1 MIASLLFI
9 VFLSMMMAGV
19 PIGAALGLAG
29 AACIAL
35 ANADSQWFGLLA
47 VPQNFYA
54 GLGKYPLLALPM
66 FVLVGSIFD
75 RSGVAA
81 RLVNFAVAIVGRGPG
96 MLPLVAIGVAMF
108 MGGISGSGPATAA
121 AVGGVMIAA
130 MHRAGYPAG
139 FSASVVAGAAAT
151 DILIPPSVAFI
162 VYSVLVPGASVPALF
177 AAGLFPGVLAGLAL
191 IIPAVWL
198 ARRHGMGQLEASL
211 PRPPFWKSLREAA
224 WGLAAPVLILGG
236 MRMGWFTPTEA
247 AVVAVFYG
255 LFVGMVVHRSIGVRD
270 LFDILREAGELSAV
284 ILIVVSLAG
293 IFAFSLSTLGVIDPI
308 TQAIV
313 NSGLGSTGILL
324 LVLALLL
331 VLGMFLDGISIL
343 LIFVPLLYPLMVHY
357 QWDVVWF
364 GVLTVLTVAIG
375 QFTPP
380 MAVNL
385 MVASK
390 IAQVR
395 MEATTR
401 WVLWLVLAMTVAML
415 MVLQWPQ
422 IALWLPHKL
431 GY

>member
-54 GLGKYPLLALPM
+54 GLGKYPLLAIPM

-177 AAGLFPGVLAGLAL
+177 AAGLFPGMLAGLAL

-236 MRMGWFTPTEA
+236 MRIGWFTPTEA

>member
-1 MIASLLFI
+1 MIATLLF
-9 VFLSMMMAGV
+9 VAFLSLMFLGV

-29 AACIAL
+29 AAAIAL
-35 ANADSQWFGLLA
+35 ANAETQWFGLLA

-54 GLGKYPLLALPM
+54 GLGKYPLLAIPM

-75 RSGVAA
+75 RSGVAL
-81 RLVNFAVAIVGRGPG
+81 RLVNFAVSIVGRGPG
-96 MLPLVAIGVAMF
+96 MLPLVAIAVAMF

-130 MHRAGYPAG
+130 MARAGYPAG
-139 FSASVVAGAAAT
+139 YSASVVASAAAT

-177 AAGLFPGVLAGLAL
+177 AAGMFPGMLAGLAL
-191 IIPAVWL
+191 IIPAVWM
-198 ARRHGMGQLEASL
+198 ARRHGMGKLEAGL
-211 PRPPFWKSLREAA
+211 PRPPFWRSLREAS
-224 WGLAAPVLILGG
+224 WGLAAPVVILGG

-255 LFVGMVVHRSIGVRD
+255 LFVGMVVHRTIGVRD
-270 LFDILREAGELSAV
+270 LFPILREAGELSAV
-284 ILIVVSLAG
+284 ILVVVSLAG

-308 TQAIV
+308 TRAIV
-313 NSGLGSTGILL
+313 SSGLSESG
-324 LVLALLL
+324 VLALIIVLL
-331 VLGMFLDGISIL
+331 LIMGMFLDGISIM
-343 LIFVPLLYPLMVHY
+343 LIFVPLMAPIMLHY

-364 GVLTVLTVAIG
+364 GVVLVLTIAVG

-385 MVASK
+385 MVSAK

-395 MEATTR
+395 MESTTR
-401 WVLWLVLAMTVAML
+401 WVLWLVLAMTLAMIT
-415 MVLQWPQ
+415 VVVWPQ
-422 IALWLPHKL
+422 IALWLPARL

>member
-54 GLGKYPLLALPM
+54 GLGKYPLLAIPM

-177 AAGLFPGVLAGLAL
+177 AAGLFPGMLAGLAL

-324 LVLALLL
+324 LLLALLL

>member
-1 MIASLLFI
+1 MIATLRRAVYTVTMLL
-9 VFLSMMMAGV
+9 GV

-29 AACIAL
+29 AAAIAL
-35 ANADSQWFGLLA
+35 ANSQTQWFGLLA

-54 GLGKYPLLALPM
+54 GLGKYPLLAVPM

-81 RLVNFAVAIVGRGPG
+81 RLVNFATAIVGRGPG
-96 MLPLVAIGVAMF
+96 MLPLITIAVAMF

-130 MHRAGYPAG
+130 MTKAGYPKAY
-139 FSASVVAGAAAT
+139 SASVVGAAAAT

-177 AAGLFPGVLAGLAL
+177 AAGMIPGVLAGIAL
-191 IIPAVWL
+191 IVPAVWL
-198 ARRHGMGQLEASL
+198 ARKHGMGALEASL
-211 PRPPFWKSLREAA
+211 PRPPLLKSFIEAL

-255 LFVGMVVHRSIGVRD
+255 LFVGMFVYRTMTVRD
-270 LFDILREAGELSAV
+270 LFPILKESGELSAV
-284 ILIVVSLAG
+284 ILLVVSLAG

-308 TQAIV
+308 TNAIV
-313 NSGLGSTGILL
+313 NSGLGEYG
-324 LVLALLL
+324 VLALLIL
-331 VLGMFLDGISIL
+331 MLITVGMFLDGVSIF
-343 LIFVPLLYPLMVHY
+343 LIFVPLLWPIVQHY
-357 QWDVVWF
+357 HWDPVWF
-364 GVLTVLTVAIG
+364 GVLLTLKVALG

-380 MAVNL
+380 LAVNL
-385 MVASK
+385 MVSCR
-390 IAQVR
+390 IANVR
-395 MEATTR
+395 MEETVR
-401 WVLWLVLAMTVAML
+401 WVGPMLLAMGLVMVA
-415 MVLQWPQ
+415 VIIWPEL
-422 IALWLPHKL
+422 ALWLPRVL

>member
-1 MIASLLFI
+1 MIVTLLF
-9 VFLSMMMAGV
+9 VAFLVLMFLGV

-35 ANADSQWFGLLA
+35 ANMDVQWFGLLA

-54 GLGKYPLLALPM
+54 GLGKYPLLAIPM

-96 MLPLVAIGVAMF
+96 MLPLVAICVAMF

-130 MHRAGYPAG
+130 MARAGYPAP

-177 AAGLFPGVLAGLAL
+177 AAGVFPGILAGLAL
-191 IIPAVWL
+191 IIPAVWM
-198 ARRHGMGQLEASL
+198 ARRHKMGQLEASL
-211 PRPPFWKSLREAA
+211 PRPPFWKSLREAI
-224 WGLAAPVLILGG
+224 WGLAAPVVILGG
-236 MRMGWFTPTEA
+236 MRAGWFTPTEA

-255 LFVGMVVHRSIGVRD
+255 LFVGMVIHRTIKLRD
-270 LFDILREAGELSAV
+270 LFAIFREAGELSAV
-284 ILIVVSLAG
+284 ILLVVALAG
-293 IFAFSLSTLGVIDPI
+293 VFAFSLSTLGVIDPI
-308 TQAIV
+308 TRAIV
-313 NSGLGSTGILL
+313 NSGLGETGILAL
-324 LVLALLL
+324 LIVMLL

-343 LIFVPLLYPLMVHY
+343 LIFVPLLAPLMLHF

-364 GVLTVLTVAIG
+364 GVLLVLTVAIG

-390 IAQVR
+390 IAAVR
-395 MEATTR
+395 MEQTTR
-401 WVLWLVLAMTVAML
+401 WVIWLVLAMCVAML
-415 MVLQWPQ
+415 LVAVFPQ
-422 IALWLPHKL
+422 IALWLPQRL

>member
-1 MIASLLFI
+1 MIATLLF
-9 VFLSMMMAGV
+9 VAFLGLMFLGV

-29 AACIAL
+29 AAAIAL
-35 ANADSQWFGLLA
+35 ANSQAQWFGLLA

-54 GLGKYPLLALPM
+54 GLGKYPLLAIPM

-75 RSGVAA
+75 RSGVAL
-81 RLVNFAVAIVGRGPG
+81 RLVNFAVSIVGRGPG
-96 MLPLVAIGVAMF
+96 MLPLVAISVAMF

-130 MHRAGYPAG
+130 MARAGYPSG
-139 FSASVVAGAAAT
+139 YSASVVAGAAAT

-177 AAGLFPGVLAGLAL
+177 AAGLFPGVLAGLSL

-198 ARRHGMGQLEASL
+198 ARRHGMGKLEADL
-211 PRPPFWKSLREAA
+211 PRPPFWRSLREAS
-224 WGLAAPVLILGG
+224 WGLAAPVVILGG

-255 LFVGMVVHRSIGVRD
+255 LFVGMVVHRTIGVRD
-270 LFDILREAGELSAV
+270 LFPILREAGELSAV
-284 ILIVVSLAG
+284 ILVVVSLAG
-293 IFAFSLSTLGVIDPI
+293 IFAFSLSTLGVIDPV
-308 TQAIV
+308 TRAIV
-313 NSGLGSTGILL
+313 ESGLGEGG
-324 LVLALLL
+324 VLALIVVLL
-331 VLGMFLDGISIL
+331 LIMGMFLDGISIM
-343 LIFVPLLYPLMVHY
+343 LIFVPLMAPIMAHY

-364 GVLTVLTVAIG
+364 GVVLVLTIAIG

-385 MVASK
+385 MVSAK

-401 WVLWLVLAMTVAML
+401 WVLWLVVSMCLAMIA
-415 MVLQWPQ
+415 VLVWPQ
-422 IALWLPHKL
+422 IALWLPARL